1 MTRSADGNISNV
13 AGAQQTDLQEFYDAG
28 VNDGSFSA
36 LGGFGLGTPA
46 VNAVSDQIEN
56 DLLNGVA
63 FAEEMTNFYSSLVT
77 PACNAV
83 SDHSVGGLLD
93 SGAFAEGLPYF
104 CANLSPSNAI
114 SLDGEPDNFE
124 QCIAA
129 CSTFEQSNTNTPD
142 IELDGTLRILLE
154 QSLESNVEQ
163 NREANELAG
172 HHLASI
178 PADLLNASDAVFEEF
193 LLPYEDDAIT
203 PRS

>member
-1 MTRSADGNISNV
+1 MARAADGNMGNV
-13 AGAQQTDLQEFYDAG
+13 TGVQQADLQEFYDAG
-28 VNDGSFSA
+28 VNDSSFSA

-56 DLLNGVA
+56 DLLNGLA

-83 SDHSVGGLLD
+83 SDRSVGGLLD

-104 CANLSPSNAI
+104 CSNLSPSNAI

-129 CSTFEQSNTNTPD
+129 CSTFEQSNANTPGF
-142 IELDGTLRILLE
+142 ELDDTLRILLE
-154 QSLESNVEQ
+154 QSLEPNVEQ
-163 NREANELAG
+163 IREANEHAVD
-172 HHLASI
+172 HLAST

-193 LLPYEDDAIT
+193 LLPYEDGANT